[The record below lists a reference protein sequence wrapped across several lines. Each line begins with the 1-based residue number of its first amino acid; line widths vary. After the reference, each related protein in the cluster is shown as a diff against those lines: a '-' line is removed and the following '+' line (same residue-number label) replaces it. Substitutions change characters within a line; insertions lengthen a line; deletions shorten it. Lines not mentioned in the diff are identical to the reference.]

1 MIITIMMHVT
11 RNKVPRNS
19 DYESDKRKNL
29 LIYMNCLRKSF
40 VFQRTGGFL
49 NVMRYINTR
58 FTYLLTYSAPVEHV
72 FSTSELFV
80 QPYCAVLAWAISY

>member
-40 VFQRTGGFL
+40 VFQRIRGFFKCYAL
-49 NVMRYINTR
+49 YKST
-58 FTYLLTYSAPVEHV
+58 FYLLTYYL
-72 FSTSELFV
+72 STSGTHELFM
-80 QPYCAVLAWAISY
+80 QPHCAVLA